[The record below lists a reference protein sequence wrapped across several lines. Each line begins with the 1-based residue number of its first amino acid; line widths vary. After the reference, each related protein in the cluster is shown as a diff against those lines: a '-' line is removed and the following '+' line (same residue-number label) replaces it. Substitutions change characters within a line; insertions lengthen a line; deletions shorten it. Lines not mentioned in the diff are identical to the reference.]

1 MKPRPSCPA
10 WWIRPQRETLHHR
23 QGRQASGQGHAAGH
37 PTGKQVRR
45 LGFLAGQFSVPD
57 DFDEMGSTEIER
69 MFGVRVKLLLDTHL
83 LLWAANEPK
92 RLPKAA
98 RVLIEDLEN
107 DLLFS
112 AASMWEITIKCSL
125 GREDFRVDARLL
137 RRGLL
142 DNGYT
147 ELPIT
152 SEHAINVDH
161 LPSTHKD
168 PFDRIL
174 VAQATVEG
182 ITLLTNDRK
191 LVNYPGPIRKV

>member
-1 MKPRPSCPA
+1 
-10 WWIRPQRETLHHR
+10 
-23 QGRQASGQGHAAGH
+23 
-37 PTGKQVRR
+37 
-45 LGFLAGQFSVPD
+45 
-57 DFDEMGSTEIER
+57 
-69 MFGVRVKLLLDTHL
+69 VKLLLDTHL

-125 GREDFRVDARLL
+125 GREDFRVNPRLL

-152 SEHAINVDH
+152 GEHAINVDH

-182 ITLLTNDRK
+182 ITLLTNDHR